1 MINVTI
7 GFSTLFK
14 KYTYDKNGG
23 SPVLTTVLNKY
34 IHIAVHE
41 IYCNE
46 GDILKFS
53 GENIVQIK
61 TYVSV

>member
-1 MINVTI
+1 MI

-23 SPVLTTVLNKY
+23 SPALTTILNKY
-34 IHIAVHE
+34 VHIIVHE

-53 GENIVQIK
+53 GDTFVQVKI
-61 TYVSV
+61 YASV